1 MSEHTVEKDAE
12 HGAKCDGCLMLA
24 MVERAERA
32 EAALARLAIDPRVI
46 EGRVIPPE
54 VGKP

>member
-1 MSEHTVEKDAE
+1 MNEHSKNDAG

-46 EGRVIPPE
+46 EGRVQ
-54 VGKP
+54 